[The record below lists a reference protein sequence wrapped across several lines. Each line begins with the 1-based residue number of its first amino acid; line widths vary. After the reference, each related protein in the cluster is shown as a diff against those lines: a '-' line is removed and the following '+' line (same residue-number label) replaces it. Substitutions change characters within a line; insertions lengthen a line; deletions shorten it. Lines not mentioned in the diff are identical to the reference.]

1 MTKMPWFLMIE
12 RYYQKRINMINGFI
26 DCLVCLIL
34 LLKVMITAKIDTND
48 ISLGLLAESF
58 VDYRAVAN
66 VSSEFDLD

>member
-12 RYYQKRINMINGFI
+12 RYYQKQINMINGFI

-34 LLKVMITAKIDTND
+34 LHKVMITAKIDTND
-48 ISLGLLAESF
+48 ISLGLLVERF

>member
-1 MTKMPWFLMIE
+1 
-12 RYYQKRINMINGFI
+12 MINRFI

-58 VDYRAVAN
+58 ADYIAIAN
-66 VSSEFDLD
+66 VSGKFDSD